1 MLGTGTQQA
10 ATMVLFVALARLLS
24 SVDFASW
31 RQLFVVHQIALALAF
46 SALPTSLLSFCG
58 RADVAG
64 RRRLIR
70 QHLLLALGVGGVVV
84 LVVVIAA
91 DGLAAVLGAPD
102 LAPLLRR
109 FAPLTAAA
117 MCSALVTPSCVVL
130 QRTWT
135 ASMFS
140 AGLALTTTA
149 PVLLAA
155 WQGRSLEVLVT
166 TAVVAALLVALVA
179 VVLIWRATAPAPD
192 AGVASEVAPDAT
204 PDLRRIAAFAWPL
217 LLASGLSLLGLRLDH
232 VIVSQRLGPEA
243 YALYAVGAFEIP
255 LFGLVQ
261 SSVSSVLLPQVAAL
275 VEALRWP
282 ELRRV
287 WRSALVRSAVIILP
301 AAAVLLVLA
310 HDVVVVIFG
319 ERYADAAPIFQV
331 YLLLAPL
338 RIVTFG
344 LIVRAAGQTRPD
356 VVVAVAYLAV
366 VAALAW
372 LLSSPLGGVGAM
384 LAVVIGTCGNA
395 ALLLIITTR
404 VTGGALRPVEL
415 YPPRALLA
423 FASLVVVYHLL
434 LVEFAAM
441 VGAGPVARLIAGGLL
456 GGATMLAGLRLWQRR
471 KQ

>member
-1 MLGTGTQQA
+1 
-10 ATMVLFVALARLLS
+10 MVLFVALARLLS

-58 RADVAG
+58 RADARG

-70 QHLLLALGVGGVVV
+70 QHLLLALVLGVVV
-84 LVVVIAA
+84 VVVVVGAA
-91 DGLAAVLGAPD
+91 NVLATLLGAPD

-135 ASMFS
+135 ASAFS
-140 AGLALTTTA
+140 AGLAITTTV
-149 PVLLAA
+149 PVLVAA
-155 WQGRSLEVLVT
+155 LQGRPIEVLVT
-166 TAVVAALLVALVA
+166 TAVVAAVLVALLA
-179 VVLIWRATAPAPD
+179 MVLMWRATASAPD
-192 AGVASEVAPDAT
+192 DDVNDREVIAETT
-204 PDLRRIAAFAWPL
+204 PDLRRITAFAWPL

-243 YALYAVGAFEIP
+243 YALYAVGAFEVP

-275 VEALRWP
+275 VEARRWP
-282 ELRRV
+282 ELLRV
-287 WRSALVRSAVIILP
+287 WRSALVRSAIIILP
-301 AAAVLLVLA
+301 VAAVLLVLA
-310 HDVVVVIFG
+310 DDVMLIVFG
-319 ERYADAAPIFQV
+319 ERYAAAAPIFRV

-344 LIVRAAGQTRPD
+344 LILRAAGRTRPD
-356 VVVAVAYLAV
+356 VVVAVVYLAV

-372 LLSSPLGGVGAM
+372 LLTPALGGVGAM
-384 LAVVIGTCGNA
+384 LAVVIGTFGNS
-395 ALLLIITTR
+395 LLLVVITTR
-404 VTGGALRPVEL
+404 ATGGTLRAVDL
-415 YPPRALLA
+415 YPPPTLLA
-423 FASLVVVYHLL
+423 FASVVVVYHLL
-434 LVEFAAM
+434 LVELGAM
-441 VGAGPVARLIAGGLL
+441 VGAGPTMRLLAGGLL
-456 GGATMLAGLRLWQRR
+456 VGATMLAGLRIWQRR
-471 KQ
+471 AQRLERE